1 METRALPRAAAA
13 PSSHRSYPL
22 YVHLSVLF
30 SLLFLAMGGAITWF
44 GYAQGRDLAL
54 SATDRV
60 FSHITQET
68 HTSLHQTLEPV
79 SRFADILALQPFVEA
94 RSLNGRLQALPLLR
108 QAFEAYPQIEAI
120 YAGYADGDFFLF
132 RKLAEDADRALFAAP
147 ANALYMIQ
155 SIERASDA
163 PLRPLYL
170 FFDERLEEVARRRVD
185 EYDFDPRTRIWYDLA
200 ATPGKQVFTEP
211 YTFFSTRVAGVTIAK
226 RASARSVVGIDITL
240 ERLSTRLAKLS
251 VLPGMRIVLYDEQG
265 YVLARSDAVAQLARR
280 EEDGSFLKTTLAE
293 SGDPF
298 FAALSASVSASG
310 SVTDLNVDGRQW
322 KSAVRAI
329 DTARG
334 PLYVATAVPLDEL
347 LQDLRTT
354 REQHLLMSLALL
366 VCAIPLT
373 MLAARR
379 VTRGI
384 HRVTAQANEV
394 RAFHFDGPAAERS
407 TIREVDQLAQAMA
420 MTRDTIRNFL
430 DVVTSLAE
438 EPNYD
443 RLLRRVVQ
451 ETCRAVDAV
460 GGVVYLADQ
469 DEAVLTPAALMDGD
483 GRPLEKEKRE
493 LPAAGDSPIAAAFRN
508 GETSVIDLA
517 AQRCPELSS
526 YQALWPQQSLNAVAI
541 PLQQRDGDRVGVL
554 VLFTLKS
561 DTPSG
566 ARLAFVEALSG
577 VAAVVIET
585 RHLIEGRKRLLD
597 SFIKLVAGAIDA
609 KSPYTGG
616 HCQRVPA
623 LTQLLARAACEART
637 GPFRDFNLSEDE
649 WEALQVASWLH
660 DCGKVVTPEYVVDK
674 ATKLETI
681 YNRLHEIRMRFEVL
695 KRDARIEMLEAL
707 LKGSDV
713 KALQAEYERRI
724 GELDDDFAFVARCN
738 VGGESMRP
746 EDVERLER
754 IAQRTWQ
761 RTLDDRIGLSMDEL
775 ARKARTPRQP
785 LPVTERLLDDKLE
798 HLIER
803 TPEEEQAVAKTA
815 GKFNLQPPRYKYN
828 LGELHN
834 LRIPRGTLTEEERYI
849 INHHIV
855 QTIVMLEQLPFPK
868 ELRNVP
874 EYAGGHHERVD
885 GKGYPKGLKREQ
897 MSIPARIMAI
907 ADIFEAL
914 TASDRPYKKAKTLS
928 ESLRIMQRMKDEGH
942 IDPDLYELFIDS
954 GVWREYAERF
964 LEPGQIDVSDVVAYR

>member
-1 METRALPRAAAA
+1 
-13 PSSHRSYPL
+13 
-22 YVHLSVLF
+22 VHLSVLF

-132 RKLAEDADRALFAAP
+132 RKLAEDADRALFTAP

-170 FFDERLEEVARRRVD
+170 FFDERL
-185 EYDFDPRTRIWYDLA
+185 
-200 ATPGKQVFTEP
+200 
-211 YTFFSTRVAGVTIAK
+211 
-226 RASARSVVGIDITL
+226 
-240 ERLSTRLAKLS
+240 STRLAELS

-443 RLLRRVVQ
+443 RLLWRVVQ

-469 DEAVLTPAALMDGD
+469 DEAVLT
-483 GRPLEKEKRE
+483 
-493 LPAAGDSPIAAAFRN
+493 
-508 GETSVIDLA
+508 
-517 AQRCPELSS
+517 
-526 YQALWPQQSLNAVAI
+526 
-541 PLQQRDGDRVGVL
+541 
-554 VLFTLKS
+554 
-561 DTPSG
+561 
-566 ARLAFVEALSG
+566 
-577 VAAVVIET
+577 
-585 RHLIEGRKRLLD
+585 
-597 SFIKLVAGAIDA
+597 
-609 KSPYTGG
+609 
-616 HCQRVPA
+616 
-623 LTQLLARAACEART
+623 
-637 GPFRDFNLSEDE
+637 
-649 WEALQVASWLH
+649 
-660 DCGKVVTPEYVVDK
+660 
-674 ATKLETI
+674 
-681 YNRLHEIRMRFEVL
+681 
-695 KRDARIEMLEAL
+695 
-707 LKGSDV
+707 
-713 KALQAEYERRI
+713 
-724 GELDDDFAFVARCN
+724 
-738 VGGESMRP
+738 
-746 EDVERLER
+746 
-754 IAQRTWQ
+754 
-761 RTLDDRIGLSMDEL
+761 
-775 ARKARTPRQP
+775 
-785 LPVTERLLDDKLE
+785 
-798 HLIER
+798 
-803 TPEEEQAVAKTA
+803 
-815 GKFNLQPPRYKYN
+815 
-828 LGELHN
+828 
-834 LRIPRGTLTEEERYI
+834 
-849 INHHIV
+849 
-855 QTIVMLEQLPFPK
+855 
-868 ELRNVP
+868 
-874 EYAGGHHERVD
+874 
-885 GKGYPKGLKREQ
+885 
-897 MSIPARIMAI
+897 
-907 ADIFEAL
+907 
-914 TASDRPYKKAKTLS
+914 
-928 ESLRIMQRMKDEGH
+928 
-942 IDPDLYELFIDS
+942 
-954 GVWREYAERF
+954 
-964 LEPGQIDVSDVVAYR
+964 